1 MKKKFLSGIAA
12 LAFIAVTV
20 SCNNDDDDKETVIGT
35 SELPAV
41 TDVFVKAHFPDAT
54 YVLIKK
60 EHRPE
65 SDGTLYEVKLSN
77 GFEIDFDSEGNWVD
91 IEGYSQAVPAELISE
106 PIQAYLTANYKDFF
120 VTSIDNE
127 PGTTEI
133 ELSNRVELIFDRQ
146 GNFIRIDK

>member
-12 LAFIAVTV
+12 AAFLSLAAV
-20 SCNNDDDDKETVIGT
+20 SCNNDDDKETVIGA

-41 TDVFVKAHFPDAT
+41 TDVFVKAHFPNVT

-65 SDGTLYEVKLSN
+65 SDGTVYEVRLSN
-77 GFEIDFDSEGNWVD
+77 GFEIDFDVQGNMVD
-91 IEGYSQAVPAELISE
+91 IEGYGQAVPMEFVSE
-106 PIQAYLTANYKDFF
+106 PIQAYLMANYKNFF

-127 PGTTEI
+127 RGTTEI
-133 ELSNRVELIFDRQ
+133 ELSNRVELIFDLQ
-146 GNFIRIDK
+146 GNFLGIDR